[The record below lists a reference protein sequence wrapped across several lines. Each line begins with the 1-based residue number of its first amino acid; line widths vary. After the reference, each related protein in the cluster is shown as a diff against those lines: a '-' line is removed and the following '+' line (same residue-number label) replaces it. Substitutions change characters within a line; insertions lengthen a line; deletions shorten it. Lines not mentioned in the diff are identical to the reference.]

1 LAAWREEMA
10 EAVAFVLRAEHPGG
24 VLESSRHER
33 IGDVHPLGDGW
44 YALPTHEFAVEPDD
58 LTDMRLATRGGP
70 GDANGRS
77 FSVMGWQVQ
86 AQRIRFQV
94 AAHAPGAG
102 LALWAVRRPRGF
114 LRKSLLDAV
123 LQLDGRGLADQ
134 LAQGVIDAVAPA
146 DSTACGGVLQGG
158 QAQAYLA
165 CTAPGLRLVWGP
177 PGTGKTLVL
186 TRALSDLAR
195 AGKRVL
201 LVSATNVAV
210 DNALEGALRDR
221 VGLAAGRMVRVGTPV
236 LASVAQDRRVSLP
249 LLVRE
254 RVQEAEQ
261 AVEQTAAELAVL
273 LADPRLGELADTE
286 KRLEGFDQTAYE
298 QAVARVA
305 HGLLIDRLAGERE
318 TADGDLIDAA
328 DRLDK
333 TREAVQ
339 QLERRWQEI
348 APARALLAQAA
359 DWEKEITEGE
369 AAWQGFRAAVLNIRA
384 DLARL
389 DGTEQQLAQQGWR
402 TRKQRAQIQQ
412 HRKAALAQQEGA
424 QAQLDEATAVYS
436 THHAALRAKITHA
449 GVQAYPVTEVSVRA
463 VASAIT
469 GARRLYE
476 GIQHEY
482 DGCAT
487 ALETA
492 EHRLRT
498 AKRDDGPLDGDGDL
512 ITEVERARLPQ
523 LAARIT
529 AMREACAELF
539 ARQAMLEKKHE
550 RLVRE
555 LARQRAQAEP
565 DLIRGANVVAT
576 TLARLRLNR
585 TVAEGPYDV
594 VLVDEAGAALLPE
607 LFVAVAKA
615 KETAVLFGDFCQ
627 LGPVLPPKLP
637 PARNQAQW
645 LVQDCFET
653 ADIRTGPD
661 AVAHEGC
668 ATLLTTHR
676 FGPDT
681 TELVNRI
688 TYGGLLTSARPARDR
703 TLDPEIVLVDTGG
716 LGDDLGLARQTAGES
731 GRWWT
736 AGSLLAAA
744 IAEHHRDDGESVGII
759 TPYALQARVTREW
772 LGDQGVLQRTPP
784 VEIGTAHSFQGR
796 EFDIVILDLVE
807 DGNWPG
813 WASHG
818 NFTSAK
824 DYNRNGARLL
834 TVGATRARRRVYVL
848 TAWLALAQAE
858 SGSALQHFAA
868 LATYPTSPRVQGVR
882 ATQLLGLPDTET
894 SDLSPLQREIWHAFE
909 GHVRYT
915 ALHDEDTYFPDA
927 LDAIDQARHSIWLW
941 SPWYTMRMWK
951 VLPHLEQ
958 ARDRGVRIHLF
969 VTDDNDS
976 LVQGQLKNP
985 ATASNAA
992 ARLPALEAVADTLV
1006 HIKQMHQKILV
1017 LDESIAFLG
1026 SLNTLSHR
1034 QGHEG
1039 LREVMVRFQGRRFA
1053 RHLLDHENADLIA
1066 APPTCPDH
1074 HTQAELRKY
1083 TIARKKG
1090 SKQAPGDP
1098 RLRYF
1103 AWACPAHD
1111 PIVKDDGS
1119 TDKQACRRRRALR
1132 AEDEQHL
1139 PRHAPL

>member
-1 LAAWREEMA
+1 MA
-10 EAVAFVLRAEHPGG
+10 EAVAFVLRTEHPGG
-24 VLESSRHER
+24 VRESNRHDR

-44 YALPTHEFAVEPDD
+44 YALPTHEVQIEPDD

-70 GDANGRS
+70 GDSNGRS

-94 AAHAPGAG
+94 AAHAPKVG
-102 LALWAVRRPRGF
+102 LTLWAVRRPRGF

-123 LQLDGRGLADQ
+123 LQLDDKGLADQ
-134 LAQGVIDAVAPA
+134 LARGVIDAVAPA
-146 DSTACGGVLQGG
+146 GSIASGGVLQGG

-165 CTAPGLRLVWGP
+165 CMAPGLRLVWGP

-186 TRALSDLAR
+186 ARALADLAR

-221 VGLAAGRMVRVGTPV
+221 AGLAAGQMVRVGTPV
-236 LASVAQDRRVSLP
+236 LVSVAQDPRASLP
-249 LLVRE
+249 LLVRQ

-261 AVEQTAAELAVL
+261 AVELVAAELAVL
-273 LADPRLGELADTE
+273 LADPRFGELANAE
-286 KRLEGFDQTAYE
+286 KRLEGFEQADYE
-298 QAVARVA
+298 QAVDRVA
-305 HGLLIDRLAGERE
+305 HGRLIDRLARERE
-318 TADGDLIDAA
+318 AADSDLVEAA
-328 DRLDK
+328 DRLHK
-333 TREAVQ
+333 TRETVE
-339 QLERRWQEI
+339 QLERRWLET

-359 DWEKEITEGE
+359 DWEKEIAEGE
-369 AAWQGFRAAVLNIRA
+369 AAWQGFRAAVLNIQA
-384 DLARL
+384 ALVGL
-389 DGTEQQLAQQGWR
+389 DSTEQQLAQQGWR
-402 TRKQRAQIQQ
+402 TRKQRAQVQK
-412 HRKAALAQQEGA
+412 HREAALDQQDRAQS
-424 QAQLDEATAVYS
+424 QLDEATTVYS
-436 THHAALRAKITHA
+436 GHHAALRAKIAQA
-449 GVQAYPVTEVSVRA
+449 GVQAYPVTAVSVQA
-463 VASAIT
+463 VASALT
-469 GARRLYE
+469 GARRLLD
-476 GIQHEY
+476 GVQHEY
-482 DGCAT
+482 DDRAST
-487 ALETA
+487 LEVA

-498 AKRDDGPLDGDGDL
+498 ARQGDGPLDGDADL
-512 ITEVERARLPQ
+512 VTAAERAGLPQ
-523 LAARIT
+523 LAARLT
-529 AMREACAELF
+529 AMRDACAELF
-539 ARQAMLEKKHE
+539 ARQAALEQRHE

-576 TLARLRLNR
+576 TLTRLRLNR

-607 LFVAVAKA
+607 LAVAVAKA

-627 LGPVLPPKLP
+627 LGPVLPAKLP
-637 PARNQAQW
+637 QERNQARW

-653 ADIRTGPD
+653 ADIRTGPE
-661 AVAHEGC
+661 AVAHQGC

-681 TELVNRI
+681 AELVNRI

-703 TLDPEIVLVDTGG
+703 TLDPEIVVVATDG
-716 LGDDLGLARQTAGES
+716 LGDDLAVARQTAGES

-759 TPYALQARVTREW
+759 TPYSLQARVTREW
-772 LGDQGVLQRTPP
+772 LSDQNVLQRTPP

-848 TAWLALAQAE
+848 TAWLALSQAE

-868 LATYPTSPRVQGVR
+868 LATDPTGPSVQGVR

-894 SDLSPLQREIWHAFE
+894 SGLSPLQQEIWHAFE

-951 VLPHLEQ
+951 VLPHLER
-958 ARDRGVRIHLF
+958 ARNRGVRIHLF

-976 LVQGQLKNP
+976 LVQGQLNNP
-985 ATASNAA
+985 ATAADAA
-992 ARLPALEAVADTLV
+992 TRLPALETVADTLV

-1017 LDESIAFLG
+1017 IDERIAFLG

-1034 QGHEG
+1034 QGHDG
-1039 LREVMVRFQGRRFA
+1039 LREVMVRFQGQRFA

-1074 HTQAELRKY
+1074 QTQAELRKY
-1083 TIARKKG
+1083 TMARKKS
-1090 SKQAPGDP
+1090 SKQSPRDP

-1103 AWACPAHD
+1103 AWACPSSD
-1111 PIVKDDGS
+1111 PVTKNDGS
-1119 TDKQACRRRRALR
+1119 PGRQACLRKRALR
-1132 AEDEQHL
+1132 AEHEQHL
-1139 PRHAPL
+1139 PKHTPL